1 MPGVLEERLQR
12 FDGEEAHKCMSI
24 PNRLQL

>member
-1 MPGVLEERLQR
+1 MPGVLKERLQR

-24 PNRLQL
+24 PNHLRV

>member
-1 MPGVLEERLQR
+1 MSGVLEERLQR

-24 PNRLQL
+24 PNGPRV